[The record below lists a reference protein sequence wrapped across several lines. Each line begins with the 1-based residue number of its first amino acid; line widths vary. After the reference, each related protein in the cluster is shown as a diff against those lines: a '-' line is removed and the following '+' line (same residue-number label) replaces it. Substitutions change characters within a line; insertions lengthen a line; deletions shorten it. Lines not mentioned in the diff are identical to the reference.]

1 MQSHNHALSK
11 IQIFLLKKKILTEI
25 SDLSWMTMWKIEQ
38 SKKINHKIKIPGIV
52 LMYSCTCLF
61 SIILLTNNERIK
73 ENCN

>member
-1 MQSHNHALSK
+1 
-11 IQIFLLKKKILTEI
+11 
-25 SDLSWMTMWKIEQ
+25 MTMWKIEQ